1 MKSFPTCTMLAL
13 TTLWIACLSMV
24 PPLSAQDGGETQT
37 ASSRRVAVLKRLARE
52 RLADVPPNADQHKL
66 GQEILA
72 RFSVAEPNCPT
83 GVIATPVRDGEAVA
97 ANTRRIVGGLVAKR
111 FAPLDPA
118 KLKVEAEAKYLIY
131 KKGDMVDF
139 YYATN
144 PQIVRRAR
152 GVYRDR
158 NTEVIQVGSKIMRVE
173 DIARIKGN
181 DVLLLRFDPVA
192 SEELK
197 KAYVAEKLAAHEA
210 GMEAFEQEANQLV
223 LAKQSQLANEANETE
238 GYLLVDGEWTT
249 AAALVGSLVAVER
262 ERLAAL
268 AREKAAVLI
277 ARKRDAIAVA
287 ADAQASDEAQI
298 AIVAHT
304 DVDAEYA
311 AYKGRLAAAAVAAPT
326 GTGEEPTPVEG
337 SGTAEEDSPVEEASG
352 STGSTGAASDAE
364 VDPPKAVPFWVYGA
378 IGGVVLLVIVV
389 LAFKMRGGPG
399 KDLKKFFEG
408 RGKVQRT
415 FWQMAEANPETFKYV
430 AYRYGSAQDARQ
442 ALLQLSYV
450 NERVEGDLVCRH
462 DIYFGFGAHQDKFVA
477 FVGSESLHYALWR
490 EASAA
495 FPEYPGAE
503 YFRVST
509 APDVRLEIPNLDSLL
524 ADADLQIEHVENR
537 DGEGTDYSHYYVYT
551 APGKENALEFL
562 KHAQIEEAGLHV
574 IVLTK
579 GGVFGKDEN
588 GIYEETLE
596 LWTERYPDF
605 FSA

>member
-13 TTLWIACLSMV
+13 TMLRIACLGMIPS
-24 PPLSAQDGGETQT
+24 LSAQDGGEQT
-37 ASSRRVAVLKRLARE
+37 VSSRRVAVLKRLAEE
-52 RLADVPPNADQHKL
+52 RLAVAPPGTDQRRL
-66 GQEILA
+66 EQEILA
-72 RFSVAEPNCPT
+72 RFSIAEPGCPT
-83 GVIATPVRDGEAVA
+83 GVIATPVRGDEAVA
-97 ANTRRIVGGLVAKR
+97 ASTKRTVDGMVAKR

-144 PQIVRRAR
+144 PQIARRAR
-152 GVYRDR
+152 GQYRDR
-158 NTEVIQVGSKIMRVE
+158 NLEVIQVGSKVVRVE
-173 DIARIKGN
+173 DIARIRGN
-181 DVLLLRFDPVA
+181 DKLLLRFDPVA
-192 SEELK
+192 SEALRE
-197 KAYVAEKLAAHEA
+197 AYVEEKLAAHEA
-210 GMEAFEQEANQLV
+210 DMGAFEREANQLV
-223 LAKQSQLANEANETE
+223 LAKQSQLANEANENE
-238 GYLLVDGEWTT
+238 GYLLVAGEWTT

-262 ERLAAL
+262 ERLAAV

-277 ARKRDAIAVA
+277 ARKQDAIAVA
-287 ADAQASDEAQI
+287 VDAQASHEAQI
-298 AIVAHT
+298 ATVAHT
-304 DVDAEYA
+304 NVDAEYA
-311 AYKGRLAAAAVAAPT
+311 AYKGRLAAAAVVAAQT
-326 GTGEEPTPVEG
+326 ATVEEPAPVEE
-337 SGTAEEDSPVEEASG
+337 SGTTGEDSPVEEASG
-352 STGSTGAASDAE
+352 SAEPTPDAE
-364 VDPPKAVPFWVYGA
+364 VGTAKTVPVWVYGA
-378 IGGVVLLVIVV
+378 IAGVVLLVIVV

-415 FWQMAEANPETFKYV
+415 FWQMAEANPDTFKYV
-430 AYRYGSAQDARQ
+430 AYRYGSGQDARQ

-450 NERVEGDLVCRH
+450 NERVGGDLMCRH
-462 DIYFGFGAHQDKFVA
+462 DIYFGYGAHQDKFVA
-477 FVGSESLHYALWR
+477 FVGSKDLHYALWR

-509 APDVRLEIPNLDSLL
+509 APDVSLEIPNLDSLL
-524 ADADLQIEHVENR
+524 ADAELQIEHVENR

-551 APGKENALEFL
+551 APGRENALEFL